1 MIVSKGLVNTQGQ
14 GLVVDGT
21 KTEKSIRIIPIPD
34 LLLKIWFY
42 NKCWGGEKEIYKKES
57 TYSECLL

>member
-1 MIVSKGLVNTQGQ
+1 MKKGL
-14 GLVVDGT
+14 
-21 KTEKSIRIIPIPD
+21 SIGKKAPENGAFSYFFR
-34 LLLKIWFY
+34 FY